1 MKTASLGADEVFTLR
16 YNTNYHSHTA
26 KAKGTNNVLS
36 LSLPESV
43 MDTFK
48 VVLTF
53 ESEDEIVWFDHT
65 NEAALALLNFNICYI
80 RNF

>member
-1 MKTASLGADEVFTLR
+1 MRFSP
-16 YNTNYHSHTA
+16 S
-26 KAKGTNNVLS
+26 GTTPIITVILLKQRELNNVLS

-53 ESEDEIVWFDHT
+53 ESEDEIIWCDHT
-65 NEAALALLNFNICYI
+65 NETALALL
-80 RNF
+80 

>member
-1 MKTASLGADEVFTLR
+1 LGADEVFTLR
-16 YNTNYHSHTA
+16 YRHLNYHSNTA
-26 KAKGTNNVLS
+26 KAEGTNNVLS

-48 VVLTF
+48 VILTF
-53 ESEDEIVWFDHT
+53 ESEDEIVWLDHT
-65 NEAALALLNFNICYI
+65 IEAALALLCNFNICYI

>member
-1 MKTASLGADEVFTLR
+1 
-16 YNTNYHSHTA
+16 
-26 KAKGTNNVLS
+26 
-36 LSLPESV
+36 

-53 ESEDEIVWFDHT
+53 ESEDEIIFFDHT

-80 RNF
+80 SGISDLS

>member
-1 MKTASLGADEVFTLR
+1 MGADEVFTLR

-26 KAKGTNNVLS
+26 KAEGTNNVLS

-65 NEAALALLNFNICYI
+65 NETALALLNFNICYI

>member
-1 MKTASLGADEVFTLR
+1 MAFLKTASLGADEVFTLR

-26 KAKGTNNVLS
+26 KAEGTNNVLS

-65 NEAALALLNFNICYI
+65 NEAALALL
-80 RNF
+80 

>member
-1 MKTASLGADEVFTLR
+1 MRFSHSGTTPVITVMLLR
-16 YNTNYHSHTA
+16 QRELTIF
-26 KAKGTNNVLS
+26 LS

-53 ESEDEIVWFDHT
+53 ESEDEIVWCDHT
-65 NEAALALLNFNICYI
+65 NETALALL
-80 RNF
+80 